1 VTVTHELE
9 TYGLILLFVFVA
21 VECCGIPL
29 PGETALI
36 TAAVLAGD
44 GKFNIVE
51 VIAVAAAAAIIGDTA
66 GYWIARVGGRA
77 LIARI
82 PFAREAAEK
91 YLPKGER
98 FFERHGPKTVVI
110 ARFIAG
116 LRITVAW
123 LAGLSHMPW
132 RRFAVYNA
140 AGGILWA
147 TTIGLVAY
155 EFGRR
160 VIDAVTHYGLFAVI
174 GLVILGILAFAAH
187 HFIGKWMEKREE
199 AEEKSRPE
207 SGPAESV
214 KADPAKAGS
223 DA

>member
-1 VTVTHELE
+1 MTHELE
-9 TYGLILLFVFVA
+9 TYGLILLFAFVA

-44 GKFNIVE
+44 GHFNIAE
-51 VIAVAAAAAIIGDTA
+51 VIAVAAAAAVIGDSV

-82 PFAREAAEK
+82 PFARGAAET

-98 FFERHGPKTVVI
+98 FFERHGPKTIVI

-123 LAGLSHMPW
+123 LAGLSRMPW
-132 RRFAVYNA
+132 PKFLLYNGL
-140 AGGILWA
+140 GGILWA
-147 TTIGLVAY
+147 TVIGLAAY
-155 EFGRR
+155 EFGRSA
-160 VIDAVTHYGLFAVI
+160 VDAVTHYGLWAVAAIVVVVVI
-174 GLVILGILAFAAH
+174 G
-187 HFIGKWMEKREE
+187 FIGHRILHKRME
-199 AEEKSRPE
+199 SRGKE
-207 SGPAESV
+207 GIDNSEVETSV
-214 KADPAKAGS
+214 VD
-223 DA
+223 